1 VFVRSSLQVS
11 LHVLPIALQLSAY
24 QAQVTGALW
33 GGLVP
38 AGLLGWLGSWLRLR
52 YFLKTVAGRFE

>member
-1 VFVRSSLQVS
+1 V
-11 LHVLPIALQLSAY
+11 IASILACLVHPQLSAY

-33 GGLVP
+33 GGLIP